1 MLIIVCMYTLS
12 SNCIYQEKK
21 EKKRIIKL
29 IVNRGRDK
37 KKIQADKSERDHSDG
52 MYESHPVSYHM

>member
-1 MLIIVCMYTLS
+1 MYTLS